1 MYLRSTQRKNRD
13 GSVVRYLQI
22 AQNHRVNGTTR
33 AEVLLNLGREDQ
45 LDVDGLRRL
54 VQSISRYL
62 GEPAPGD
69 HVAGT
74 ADDVTI
80 LSSRSIGVPWLLDGL
95 WHELGVDAAL
105 ATVLDDR
112 GFTPAV
118 ERALFA
124 MVAHRATNP
133 TSTVAEWITT
143 DVTITDLEVLDDEL
157 ADRAIAMLTDVLVQE
172 SVFRATVEQLRLD
185 DDVAA
190 VPMDRP
196 GPGDAA
202 PNADSDG
209 ARDVTPTVPARNER
223 SGTGD
228 AGMPHDSSTTRD
240 ETSAPRAKQGR
251 SQRNKKKK
259 KKKKK
264 KRTNKKQRNK
274 AARKRHIGKRI
285 DDAARNQKGQGQR
298 RRERRRQD
306 RGGEE
311 GEGQEEGEGEE
322 TEEEEEA
329 DSEQVMEV
337 VHRQT
342 SAIPQRATST
352 SEPAERSKQ

>member
-112 GFTPAV
+112 GFTPEV

-157 ADRAIAMLTDVLVQE
+157 ADRAIALLTDVLVQE

-209 ARDVTPTVPARNER
+209 ARDVTPTVPALER
-223 SGTGD
+223 AIRHRRCGD
-228 AGMPHDSSTTRD
+228 AARLEHDAGRD
-240 ETSAPRAKQGR
+240 LRSPSEARKEPAEQEEEEEEEEGADQQEAAKQGSPEETHR
-251 SQRNKKKK
+251 EADR
-259 KKKKK
+259 
-264 KRTNKKQRNK
+264 
-274 AARKRHIGKRI
+274 
-285 DDAARNQKGQGQR
+285 R
-298 RRERRRQD
+298 RREEPEGAGRKGEGKEED
-306 RGGEE
+306 RTGEGEE
-311 GEGQEEGEGEE
+311 GEGQGEGNEE
-322 TEEEEEA
+322 EEEEEA

-337 VHRQT
+337 VHRQA